1 MPFDDDYYE
10 EDGFIRNV
18 DIIFG
23 TYANFLVEDNEFL
36 LELNNEGIESFI
48 NVLDR
53 LLFKTNN
60 YARLTG
66 FQYTDSYTL
75 SAECFFEE
83 NSDDLDITKFENDDP
98 NIYYKD
104 LGPYPYGGEKQI
116 GIEMNY
122 DSLVKFKEK
131 LKNEI
136 NATGRKIT
144 FIVIDKD
151 SKKEKKLIIE
161 NVDKVSPRKQE
172 EYRY

>member
-1 MPFDDDYYE
+1 
-10 EDGFIRNV
+10 
-18 DIIFG
+18 
-23 TYANFLVEDNEFL
+23 
-36 LELNNEGIESFI
+36 
-48 NVLDR
+48 
-53 LLFKTNN
+53 
-60 YARLTG
+60 
-66 FQYTDSYTL
+66 
-75 SAECFFEE
+75 
-83 NSDDLDITKFENDDP
+83 
-98 NIYYKD
+98 
-104 LGPYPYGGEKQI
+104 
-116 GIEMNY
+116 MNY